1 MAAAWRPPEGLVLDG
16 REHGGRLFTR
26 GEKAI
31 RNRAFGL
38 IRKRDP
44 AHCSKLHA
52 LMSVFKAAGR
62 DNALTGFAD
71 VGNSVTAAHGR
82 RRGCVTTVDHL

>member
-1 MAAAWRPPEGLVLDG
+1 MVAWIVM
-16 REHGGRLFTR
+16 
-26 GEKAI
+26 
-31 RNRAFGL
+31 
-38 IRKRDP
+38 RDP
-44 AHCSKLHA
+44 PDHPEKFVARLARGHHTICTKLHA